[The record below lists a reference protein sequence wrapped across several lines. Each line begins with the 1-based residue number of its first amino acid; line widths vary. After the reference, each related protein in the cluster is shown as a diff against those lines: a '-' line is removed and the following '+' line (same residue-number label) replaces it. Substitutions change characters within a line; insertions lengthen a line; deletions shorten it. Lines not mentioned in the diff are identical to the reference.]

1 MAKDV
6 PKFQNFFWRLALLY
20 LQLQRVDGTLDTTA
34 GSGSPVRELG
44 SPPKDIEHVAEPLQL
59 PSLHISSAV
68 PAESPPHAESNG
80 VVIECPVPQ
89 PIIDEHPLSDCCTSS
104 THQVDEGVVIVY
116 QDDVTGLD
124 RANACTA
131 GPSMKSISS
140 VITQPSKHSSSS
152 GIDIGLHVGSVISD
166 DLKMELLDS
175 AWAPSAD
182 CVMPHSTRTVNGKEE
197 KRYLRHEHLKRCP
210 FLSYSPSMQGLYCRP
225 CVLFGPPSGEAG
237 RGNQKLSAL
246 VIKPLTKYHRLFGNG
261 GNVSTHE
268 NTEYHKTAVV
278 QAAEFRHKMKSG
290 MDILKHIDQSRNDEA
305 VHNRSI
311 LMQIIKTVLF
321 CGRHNLPLR
330 GDRDDGPL
338 KVGSD
343 GQFQT
348 DFNEGNFRALLSF
361 RVDSGDKILEAHLK
375 SASRTATY
383 ISKTTQNELISCIG
397 QHMVQSLVQ
406 RVRCTRFFSV
416 LADETT
422 DAGRKEQLSISLRF
436 VEEGKLHEEFL
447 CFTEVTDLTGRGLGF
462 TIMDEMRTRDL
473 DLENLVGQG
482 YDGASAMSGAFN
494 GAHAVICSEYPLATY
509 VHCSNHVLNLC
520 LSHGSRE
527 QAVRNAMGI
536 LSSAANF
543 FSHSSK
549 RTALLETIVTNQTP
563 DSNKKRLLQL
573 CETRWVER
581 HDAVLTFVEL
591 FSPLVTCLT
600 TCLDLDKDTATSAQ
614 MILNSISR
622 PEFIVATS
630 VMHEVLAVTKPLS
643 VQLQKVGIDLIKAM
657 SLVDETIACLED
669 KRSDDASFL
678 TVWEVAE
685 SLASVAG
692 VDLKQPRQVA
702 RQRNRVNVES
712 CSDQEYFKRAIY
724 YPFLDHI
731 LSELRSRFNKHS
743 RIIAHLWSLIPRF
756 ISSYSFSD
764 LQPALDMYGQF
775 LESEQAVKGEY
786 DLWKKRWTK
795 QAELPDTAVE
805 TLVVCDTDFFPNLS
819 VLLHIAAT
827 LPVTSASAERSFSA
841 LKRLKSY
848 CRTTMGQ
855 ERLNGLAQM
864 HIQYSVPVD
873 IEAVINLFATSGSR
887 KALKHHIVVVHA
899 MPLMRYTNC
908 IDDQFHYNRVF

>member
-1 MAKDV
+1 MTKRPKQSGASFRKSKKVKDLAASGEGCT
-6 PKFQNFFWRLALLY
+6 KISEFFLASGTALPSIAT
-20 LQLQRVDGTLDTTA
+20 VDGTLDTTA

-68 PAESPPHAESNG
+68 PAESPPHAESND

-175 AWAPSAD
+175 VWAPSAD
-182 CVMPHSTRTVNGKEE
+182 FVMPHSTRTVNGKEE
-197 KRYLRHEHLKRCP
+197 KRYLRHEHLKRYP

-261 GNVSTHE
+261 GYVSTHE

-343 GQFQT
+343 
-348 DFNEGNFRALLSF
+348 
-361 RVDSGDKILEAHLK
+361 
-375 SASRTATY
+375 
-383 ISKTTQNELISCIG
+383 
-397 QHMVQSLVQ
+397 
-406 RVRCTRFFSV
+406 
-416 LADETT
+416 

-482 YDGASAMSGAFN
+482 YDGASAMS
-494 GAHAVICSEYPLATY
+494 ATY

-685 SLASVAG
+685 SLASVAD

-795 QAELPDTAVE
+795 QA
-805 TLVVCDTDFFPNLS
+805 
-819 VLLHIAAT
+819 
-827 LPVTSASAERSFSA
+827 VTR
-841 LKRLKSY
+841 
-848 CRTTMGQ
+848 
-855 ERLNGLAQM
+855 
-864 HIQYSVPVD
+864 H
-873 IEAVINLFATSGSR
+873 SR
-887 KALKHHIVVVHA
+887 
-899 MPLMRYTNC
+899 
-908 IDDQFHYNRVF
+908 

>member
-1 MAKDV
+1 MSKRLKQYGASFRKSKKIKD
-6 PKFQNFFWRLALLY
+6 LAASGEGCSKISESFLASGASSPSIATA
-20 LQLQRVDGTLDTTA
+20 DGMLDNTA
-34 GSGSPVRELG
+34 ESSLSPVRELG
-44 SPPKDIEHVAEPLQL
+44 APPTDVQHFASPLESLQL
-59 PSLHISSAV
+59 PSLDIPSAV
-68 PAESPPHAESNG
+68 PAIFPSHAEFRVSND
-80 VVIECPVPQ
+80 VHVAIECPVPQ
-89 PIIDEHPLSDCCTSS
+89 STTNERPLSDCCTSS
-104 THQVDEGVVIVY
+104 TI
-116 QDDVTGLD
+116 
-124 RANACTA
+124 A
-131 GPSMKSISS
+131 S

-152 GIDIGLHVGSVISD
+152 GIDIGLHVGSAISD

-182 CVMPHSTRTVNGKEE
+182 FVMPHSTRTLNGKEE
-197 KRYLRHEHLKRCP
+197 RRYLRHEHLKKYP

-225 CVLFGPPSGEAG
+225 CVLFGPPSGQAG
-237 RGNQKLSAL
+237 KGNQKLSAL
-246 VIKPLTKYHRLFGNG
+246 VIKLLTKYHRLFGKD
-261 GNVSTHE
+261 
-268 NTEYHKTAVV
+268 EYHKTAVV

-290 MDILKHIDQSRNDEA
+290 VDILKHIDQSRNDEA

-311 LMQIIKTVLF
+311 FMQIIKAVLF

-338 KVGSD
+338 KVDSD

-348 DFNEGNFRALLSF
+348 DFNEGNFRALLAF

-375 SASRTATY
+375 SASRTATH

-397 QHMVQSLVQ
+397 QHMVQTLVQ
-406 RVRCTRFFSV
+406 RVRCARFFSA

-422 DAGRKEQLSISLRF
+422 DAGRKERLSISLRF

-462 TIMDEMRTRDL
+462 TIMDEMRARDL

-482 YDGASAMSGAFN
+482 YCGASAMSGAFN

-520 LSHGSRE
+520 LSHGS
-527 QAVRNAMGI
+527 N
-536 LSSAANF
+536 
-543 FSHSSK
+543 
-549 RTALLETIVTNQTP
+549 
-563 DSNKKRLLQL
+563 
-573 CETRWVER
+573 
-581 HDAVLTFVEL
+581 
-591 FSPLVTCLT
+591 
-600 TCLDLDKDTATSAQ
+600 TATSAQ
-614 MILNSISR
+614 MVLNSISR
-622 PEFIVATS
+622 PEFIVATY

-657 SLVDETIACLED
+657 SLVDETIECLED
-669 KRSDDASFL
+669 KRSNDASFL

-685 SLASVAG
+685 SLASVAD
-692 VDLKQPRQVA
+692 VDLKQPRQVQ
-702 RQRNRVNVES
+702 RQRNRVNMES
-712 CSDQEYFKRAIY
+712 CSDQEYFKRA
-724 YPFLDHI
+724 L
-731 LSELRSRFNKHS
+731 
-743 RIIAHLWSLIPRF
+743 A
-756 ISSYSFSD
+756 
-764 LQPALDMYGQF
+764 MYGQF

-786 DLWKKRWTK
+786 DVWKKRWAK
-795 QAELPDTAVE
+795 QTELPDTAVE
-805 TLVVCDTDFFPNLS
+805 SLVVCDTDFYPNLS

-873 IEAVINLFATSGSR
+873 IEAVINLFTTSGR
-887 KALKHHIVVVHA
+887 ARRLNIILVHA
-899 MPLMRYTNC
+899 MPLIRYTNR
-908 IDDQFHYNRVF
+908 IDYQLGFNKFQPLHDQYCMYKSSLGQRPGLVCRSLSGWPTPPSGACLPKSPPNDLTSHAWLGHRDSQLVTSVTHGSSPQPTGRGWQNHSSAGFSPWPPISQLGMF

>member
-1 MAKDV
+1 M
-6 PKFQNFFWRLALLY
+6 
-20 LQLQRVDGTLDTTA
+20 
-34 GSGSPVRELG
+34 
-44 SPPKDIEHVAEPLQL
+44 
-59 PSLHISSAV
+59 
-68 PAESPPHAESNG
+68 
-80 VVIECPVPQ
+80 
-89 PIIDEHPLSDCCTSS
+89 
-104 THQVDEGVVIVY
+104 
-116 QDDVTGLD
+116 
-124 RANACTA
+124 
-131 GPSMKSISS
+131 
-140 VITQPSKHSSSS
+140 
-152 GIDIGLHVGSVISD
+152 
-166 DLKMELLDS
+166 
-175 AWAPSAD
+175 
-182 CVMPHSTRTVNGKEE
+182 
-197 KRYLRHEHLKRCP
+197 
-210 FLSYSPSMQGLYCRP
+210 
-225 CVLFGPPSGEAG
+225 
-237 RGNQKLSAL
+237 
-246 VIKPLTKYHRLFGNG
+246 
-261 GNVSTHE
+261 
-268 NTEYHKTAVV
+268 
-278 QAAEFRHKMKSG
+278 
-290 MDILKHIDQSRNDEA
+290 
-305 VHNRSI
+305 
-311 LMQIIKTVLF
+311 
-321 CGRHNLPLR
+321 
-330 GDRDDGPL
+330 
-338 KVGSD
+338 
-343 GQFQT
+343 
-348 DFNEGNFRALLSF
+348 
-361 RVDSGDKILEAHLK
+361 K

-406 RVRCTRFFSV
+406 RVRCARFFSV

-494 GAHAVICSEYPLATY
+494 GAHAVICAEYPLATY

-600 TCLDLDKDTATSAQ
+600 CLDLDKDTATSAQ

-685 SLASVAG
+685 SLASVAD

-873 IEAVINLFATSGSR
+873 IEAVINLFATSGR
-887 KALKHHIVVVHA
+887 ARRLNII
-899 MPLMRYTNC
+899 L
-908 IDDQFHYNRVF
+908 